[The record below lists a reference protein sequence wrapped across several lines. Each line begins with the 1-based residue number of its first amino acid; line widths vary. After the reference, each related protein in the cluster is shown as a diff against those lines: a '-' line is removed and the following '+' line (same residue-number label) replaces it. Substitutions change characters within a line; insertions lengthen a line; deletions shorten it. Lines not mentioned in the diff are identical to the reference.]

1 MKHVGTSK
9 TTLYVPRGIVWS
21 YVAQFE
27 NLNKWW
33 SFLQFSDESVLPES
47 GKEYEAVV
55 NRGTNEGSFLAKVL
69 VEELD
74 PGNKITFHLPLPYSR
89 YVFILE
95 DRPPW
100 VPGFGK
106 LLQQHQLLDRP
117 CFTLATL
124 GPKFR
129 LVTTQQTPAVN
140 SGLKRYGYSV
150 QKFIAGDVLDV
161 GSITEYA
168 RMR

>member
-1 MKHVGTSK
+1 MTQSSHHMKHVGTSK
-9 TTLYVPRGIVWS
+9 TTIYVPRGIVWS

-33 SFLQFSDESVLPES
+33 SFLQFSGESVLPES
-47 GKEYEAVV
+47 GKEYEALV

-95 DRPPW
+95 DKPPGCRVW
-100 VPGFGK
+100 ASYYSNTNSWIDRGSHWLHWDPSLAWSPLSK
-106 LLQQHQLLDRP
+106 LR
-117 CFTLATL
+117 
-124 GPKFR
+124 R
-129 LVTTQQTPAVN
+129 LIR
-140 SGLKRYGYSV
+140 G
-150 QKFIAGDVLDV
+150 
-161 GSITEYA
+161 
-168 RMR
+168 

>member
-1 MKHVGTSK
+1 MTQSSHHMKHVGTSK

-33 SFLQFSDESVLPES
+33 SFLQFRDESVLPES
-47 GKEYEAVV
+47 GKEYEALV

-95 DRPPW
+95 DKPPGCRVW
-100 VPGFGK
+100 ASYYSNTNSWIDRASHWLHWDPSLAWSPLSK
-106 LLQQHQLLDRP
+106 LR
-117 CFTLATL
+117 
-124 GPKFR
+124 R
-129 LVTTQQTPAVN
+129 LIR
-140 SGLKRYGYSV
+140 G
-150 QKFIAGDVLDV
+150 
-161 GSITEYA
+161 
-168 RMR
+168 

>member
-47 GKEYEAVV
+47 GKEYEALV

-74 PGNKITFHLPLPYSR
+74 PGNKITFHLPLPYSQIGR
-89 YVFILE
+89 AHV
-95 DRPPW
+95 
-100 VPGFGK
+100 
-106 LLQQHQLLDRP
+106 
-117 CFTLATL
+117 
-124 GPKFR
+124 
-129 LVTTQQTPAVN
+129 
-140 SGLKRYGYSV
+140 
-150 QKFIAGDVLDV
+150 
-161 GSITEYA
+161 
-168 RMR
+168 